1 MNSNFSTDQVD
12 YDQRISMIYA
22 ISMGSRVRSTS
33 LVSCFLLLFIGLSTS
48 AQTENLIRVKD
59 KNGRDSSLLE
69 KVVVVSDK
77 ASISKSSNSP
87 GEFVEAWSIF
97 FRIKNEDGTTHAVNE
112 RLRVGDALGN
122 HVGWIEEKNLRKW
135 STRFILDPIEPQPQR
150 KFVINVEGGGRAE
163 QQATPEGKKRF
174 ALISDNPNAEKGDD
188 TEYPVIVYAGNVQG
202 VGDAG
207 SLAKQKNALDS
218 VGLDMIFVVETNDF
232 MDAKFGTPSSILD
245 QVKLGIGET
254 IEKLRN
260 NEKINKAVR
269 FGLVEYKDSDGESE
283 FVSRLSSDLTNNFD
297 IFLQKVNGI
306 QTRKVEQADW
316 AADVLSGI
324 DKAVNSASWSENSV
338 KHIVLL
344 GIGSCQLAPK
354 GTYIPLTG
362 RNSPLDQY
370 CAQKRIFKQGYNS
383 TNLSISQLIS
393 RARPQGGS
401 SSKARSSKILHGLH
415 FSHDIMADLKSK
427 LTQEALEGLE
437 GLSQTIDTLSID
449 TLGRLDNDTVDIIL
463 LVYVLKA
470 YDYMREKALS
480 EFREISQNNGE
491 ADGIF
496 KSVEPNENARKEAIT
511 SLAAKVE
518 ETFNILEKVRD
529 MPEGG
534 SASSEFKTDN
544 EFAQPLFN
552 LVGAAAEKFKNQN
565 VISGTAATRD
575 ERGRE
580 VAFKKVMVSEAELKR
595 LRSTLDALFTSFKGK
610 SSKSDRQDVGQILE
624 NMKAIVASTTAGQ
637 EVTANAKLKELISD
651 LPLRSAALDT
661 SAADLALM
669 TTEAFTEW
677 LERIESAV
685 FRIDDLL
692 KSQQDWLV
700 LSDKAVNDKFTFL
713 KLSELP

>member
-1 MNSNFSTDQVD
+1 
-12 YDQRISMIYA
+12 MIYA
-22 ISMGSRVRSTS
+22 STKS
-33 LVSCFLLLFIGLSTS
+33 FKVQSTNAIACFMVFFFGLSTS
-48 AQTENLIRVKD
+48 AQIENLIRVKD

-77 ASISKSSNSP
+77 ASISKTSSAP

-97 FRIKNEDGTTHAVNE
+97 FRIKNEDGTTQAING
-112 RLRVGDALGN
+112 RFRVGDALGN
-122 HVGWIEEKNLRKW
+122 PVGWIDEKSLKKW
-135 STRFILDPIEPQPQR
+135 NTRFILDPIDPQPQR
-150 KFVINVEGGGRAE
+150 KFVVNVEGGGRAE

-174 ALISDNPNAEKGDD
+174 ALITDNPASEKGDD

-207 SLAKQKNALDS
+207 TLAKQKNALDS
-218 VGLDMIFVVETNDF
+218 VGLDLVFVVETNDL
-232 MDAKFGTPSSILD
+232 MDAKFGTTTSLLD
-245 QVKLGIGET
+245 QVKLGIRET
-254 IEKLRN
+254 IERLRN

-269 FGLVEYKDSDGESE
+269 FGLVEYKDSDGVSE
-283 FVSRLSSDLTNNFD
+283 FVSRLSADLTNNFD
-297 IFLQKVNGI
+297 SFLKRVNDI
-306 QTRKVEQADW
+306 QTKDVGQDDW
-316 AADVLSGI
+316 PADVLSGI
-324 DKAVNSASWSENSV
+324 DKAVSSASWSENSV
-338 KHIVLL
+338 KHVVTL

-354 GTYIPLTG
+354 GAYVPLSG

-370 CAQKRIFKQGYNS
+370 VAQRNLFKQGYNS
-383 TNLSISQLIS
+383 TGLSISQLIS

-401 SSKARSSKILHGLH
+401 SSKARSSKVLHAMH
-415 FSHDIMADLKSK
+415 FSHDIMAQLKSK
-427 LTQEALEGLE
+427 LSQEALEGLE
-437 GLSQTIDTLSID
+437 GLSQKIDTLPIEALASTDSETI
-449 TLGRLDNDTVDIIL
+449 GTVI
-463 LVYVLKA
+463 LVYIFKS
-470 YDYMREKALS
+470 YDHMRNLALGQ
-480 EFREISQNNGE
+480 FREISQNNGE
-491 ADGIF
+491 TDGIF
-496 KSVEPNENARKEAIT
+496 KSVEPNEDARKQAIT
-511 SLAAKVE
+511 ALATKVE
-518 ETFNILEKVRD
+518 ETFTILEKVRD

-534 SASSEFKTDN
+534 SALSDSKTDN
-544 EFAQPLFN
+544 EFARPLFT
-552 LVGAAAEKFKNQN
+552 LVGAAAEKFKNQK
-565 VISGTAATRD
+565 VIPGTAATRD

-595 LRSTLDALFTSFKGK
+595 LRSTLDALFTTFKGK

-637 EVTANAKLKELISD
+637 KVTADAKLKELISD

-661 SAADLALM
+661 SASDLALM

-700 LSDKAVNDKFTFL
+700 LSDRAVNDKFTFL